1 MITYTEPD
9 HKLPTKIES
18 GSGKLKT
25 IILGGSLVLGLLF
38 YSQSIKQPKVV
49 ELSTN
54 AQSLN
59 YRESV
64 ESLADNYLLIAG
76 QNITTPGNVCFKLTV
91 NDCLEHLKPERPKQF
106 KTLEPEKAINSE
118 LRQLGYQIRIDA
130 IGFAQTQSQEVN
142 SNSSI

>member
-18 GSGKLKT
+18 RSGKLKT

-54 AQSLN
+54 TQSLN

-64 ESLADNYLLIAG
+64 KSLADNYLLIAG